1 MLKFPRLRA
10 RAAKNGAH
18 RYYFDAGGTPRR
30 WIPLGK
36 DEAVVERRYRE
47 LLDTSKPPPGTVDAM
62 LADVIAHLADKVA
75 PGTLRNYKSFRA
87 HLAAVF
93 TDPHAVTQAD
103 VLRYLRVCPRMSFR
117 GEIALL
123 SQAYVLWMERG
134 LLDTNPCFGVK
145 LKRQGSRRTRLLTPG
160 EIERILEHADE
171 RLAVAVELAYATG
184 LRIGDLCRLRWA
196 DLEGNFR
203 TQKTGALATISASEV
218 LTPILAR
225 AKALQARVA
234 ALQVLSSSR
243 GRPWRPDSLR
253 DHWTAACTA
262 AGVEDAHFHDL
273 RAAGATAIE
282 REFGVA
288 AAQAFLTH
296 RSMATTLVYLRDR
309 RAVVVTPLRRK
320 A

>member
-1 MLKFPRLRA
+1 VLKLPRLRA
-10 RAAKNGAH
+10 RAGKRGI

-36 DEAVVERRYRE
+36 DEAAVERRYLE
-47 LLDTSKPPPGTVDAM
+47 LLDGKAPLPGSVDAM
-62 LADVIAHLADKVA
+62 LADAIEHLRSQVTR
-75 PGTLRNYKSFRA
+75 GTLRNYESFRK

-93 TDPHAVTQAD
+93 ADPQAVTQAD
-103 VLRYLRVCPRMSFR
+103 VLRYLKICPRMSFR

-123 SQAYVLWMERG
+123 SQAYALWMDRG
-134 LLDTNPCFGVK
+134 LLEFNPCFGVK
-145 LKRQGSRRTRLLTPG
+145 VKRKGSKRTRLLAPD
-160 EIERILEHADE
+160 EIDRILGKADE

-196 DLEGNFR
+196 DLEGTFR
-203 TQKTGALATISASEV
+203 TQKTGALAAIAASEV

-225 AKALQARVA
+225 ARALQARVA
-234 ALQVLSSSR
+234 SLYVLCGR
-243 GRPWRPDSLR
+243 GGRQWKPDSLR
-253 DHWTAACTA
+253 DYWTLACKA

-273 RAAGATAIE
+273 RAAAATALE
-282 REFGVA
+282 REHGIEA
-288 AAQAFLTH
+288 AAAFLTH
-296 RSMATTLVYLRDR
+296 RNIATTMTYLRDR